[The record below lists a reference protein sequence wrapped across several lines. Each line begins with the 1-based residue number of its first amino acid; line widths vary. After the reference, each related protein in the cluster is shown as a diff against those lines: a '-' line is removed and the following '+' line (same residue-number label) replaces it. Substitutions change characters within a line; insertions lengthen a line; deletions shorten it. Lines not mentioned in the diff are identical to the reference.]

1 MQRRQLSARTGS
13 TLRLSSEQTQSI
25 VAATRA
31 VAGVRAVVKP
41 FGSGLDDQAR
51 GATSTCWWKCL
62 TLWTKLP
69 AWLHASRPACSGPW
83 TTEKWTC
90 CWCTPTPNLNPSTR
104 SAAPRRVV
112 EMSAVAHGHARG
124 HGHGH
129 GDRRLAFLLETVP
142 LEAAHLLGTDERL
155 FAQPFTS
162 APAAGLLTNA
172 LLAERLDAFT
182 ARFESRQA
190 AIQVSLNARRCQ
202 PPRRPGLQTDLP
214 ASASA
219 PRW

>member
-1 MQRRQLSARTGS
+1 
-13 TLRLSSEQTQSI
+13 
-25 VAATRA
+25 
-31 VAGVRAVVKP
+31 
-41 FGSGLDDQAR
+41 
-51 GATSTCWWKCL
+51 
-62 TLWTKLP
+62 
-69 AWLHASRPACSGPW
+69 
-83 TTEKWTC
+83 
-90 CWCTPTPNLNPSTR
+90 
-104 SAAPRRVV
+104 
-112 EMSAVAHGHARG
+112 MSAIAHVLVQGQ
-124 HGHGH
+124 
-129 GDRRLAFLLETVP
+129 GDRRLAFLLETVA
-142 LEAAHLLGTDERL
+142 LEVAHLLGTDERL

-182 ARFESRQA
+182 ARFARLLDQPAEHWLAVLATRFESRQA